1 MKSRTPTPLAL
12 VTFSIVFL
20 SALLSSLASALSEPQ
35 SQAQQRGFK
44 TVEEGSPRLNSPAS
58 GPYFALVI
66 GNNEYQFEPKLKT
79 AVNDAEAVA
88 KVLRSSYGFETTVLL
103 NATRAQI
110 LGAINGYRKTLDE
123 NASLLIYYAGHGYR
137 DTAND
142 LAYWLPVDAALDD
155 NSNWITATDITSDI
169 KVLAARHVLIVSDSC
184 DSGVLAREAVS
195 AQDKAVSLQ
204 KLLENPSR
212 SLMASGSLEP
222 VSDAGGNGHSIFAT
236 AFLSGLEANKDPAF
250 PATSLFHDYVYPV
263 VSGRSSQTPLYT
275 SIRNAGTDKGDFVFM
290 HPAGAPGSSP
300 APVGPVQVAAD
311 AEPRSPAQPYH
322 YEAPAPEAMALETA
336 LTVLQRASDM
346 LPTGDIGQVLAVE
359 SMIRSRHSF
368 GGADLS
374 GLSLKGGR
382 FDSGDFSKATMAD
395 ADLTRVSA
403 ASADFTQA
411 DLAFASLKEAHFE
424 GATLEGAKLD
434 YAQAE
439 RTQFQNSKASAIRG
453 FSAVARGSDFTQANL
468 NGARFMFADF
478 RDARFDGADLTGAY
492 FVGCDLTGASFKKA
506 KLVNTDFTGSVID
519 LKALDAQQKS
529 GACETPVNDK
539 VAEVKVVIIDEIP
552 SSRFSGGIE
561 HNRYVDTQYFV
572 NVRDL
577 GLRPCAIRQLQKSWW
592 YPIFSANGK
601 EYLTDAYGSGFP
613 SKLID
618 KPGRRGGDISS
629 RVEDHYKWLQSR
641 LKP

>member
-1 MKSRTPTPLAL
+1 
-12 VTFSIVFL
+12 
-20 SALLSSLASALSEPQ
+20 
-35 SQAQQRGFK
+35 
-44 TVEEGSPRLNSPAS
+44 
-58 GPYFALVI
+58 
-66 GNNEYQFEPKLKT
+66 
-79 AVNDAEAVA
+79 
-88 KVLRSSYGFETTVLL
+88 
-103 NATRAQI
+103 
-110 LGAINGYRKTLDE
+110 
-123 NASLLIYYAGHGYR
+123 
-137 DTAND
+137 
-142 LAYWLPVDAALDD
+142 
-155 NSNWITATDITSDI
+155 
-169 KVLAARHVLIVSDSC
+169 
-184 DSGVLAREAVS
+184 
-195 AQDKAVSLQ
+195 
-204 KLLENPSR
+204 
-212 SLMASGSLEP
+212 
-222 VSDAGGNGHSIFAT
+222 
-236 AFLSGLEANKDPAF
+236 
-250 PATSLFHDYVYPV
+250 
-263 VSGRSSQTPLYT
+263 
-275 SIRNAGTDKGDFVFM
+275 
-290 HPAGAPGSSP
+290 
-300 APVGPVQVAAD
+300 
-311 AEPRSPAQPYH
+311 
-322 YEAPAPEAMALETA
+322 
-336 LTVLQRASDM
+336 
-346 LPTGDIGQVLAVE
+346 
-359 SMIRSRHSF
+359 
-368 GGADLS
+368 
-374 GLSLKGGR
+374 
-382 FDSGDFSKATMAD
+382 MAD

>member
-1 MKSRTPTPLAL
+1 MKSRTPAPLVL

-20 SALLSSLASALSEPQ
+20 SATLSSLASALAEPQ

-44 TVEEGSPRLNSPAS
+44 TVEAGSPRPTSPAS

-66 GNNEYQFEPKLKT
+66 VNNEYQFQPKLKT

-88 KVLRSSYGFETTVLL
+88 RVLRSSYGFETTVLL

-137 DTAND
+137 DEKND
-142 LAYWLPVDAALDD
+142 LAYWLPVDAAIDD
-155 NSNWITATDITSDI
+155 NSNWITATDVTSNI
-169 KVLAARHVLIVSDSC
+169 KVLTARHVLIVADSC
-184 DSGVLAREAVS
+184 YSGGLAREAVS
-195 AQDKAVSLQ
+195 QQDKAVSLQ
-204 KLLENPSR
+204 KMLENPSR

-222 VSDAGGNGHSIFAT
+222 VADAGGNGHSIFAT
-236 AFLSGLEANKDPAF
+236 AFLAGLEASKDPAF
-250 PATSLFHDYVYPV
+250 PATSLFNDYVYPV

-275 SIRNAGTDKGDFVFM
+275 KINNAGVDKGDFVFI
-290 HPAGAPGSSP
+290 HHAGAPGSTP
-300 APVGPVQVAAD
+300 APAGPVQVAAD
-311 AEPRSPAQPYH
+311 AGPRSPPQRYH
-322 YEAPAPEAMALETA
+322 YEAPAPETMALETA

-359 SMIRSRHSF
+359 SMIRSRHSL
-368 GGADLS
+368 GGTDLS

-439 RTQFQNSKASAIRG
+439 GTQFQNSKASAIRG
-453 FSAVARGSDFTQANL
+453 FSAVVRGADFTHANL

-478 RDARFDGADLTGAY
+478 RDVVFDGADLSGAY

-506 KLVNTDFTGSVID
+506 KLANTDFTGSVID
-519 LKALDAQQKS
+519 LKVLDAQQES
-529 GACETPVNDK
+529 GACETPMNSKFANVS
-539 VAEVKVVIIDEIP
+539 VVIIDEIP
-552 SSRFSGGIE
+552 SNRFSGGME
-561 HNRYVDTQYFV
+561 YNRYVETHYAV
-572 NVRDL
+572 NMRDV
-577 GLRPCAIRQLQKSWW
+577 GLKPCAIRQQQDSWW
-592 YPIFSANGK
+592 YPIFSYNG
-601 EYLTDAYGSGFP
+601 YQHVTDDYGRGFP
-613 SKLID
+613 SKLIN
-618 KPGRRGGDISS
+618 KRGNDIRS
-629 RVEDHYKWLQSR
+629 RVEAHYKWLQSD